1 MSSPTVA
8 SLCRGLGADLAPA
21 PGFTAPSTEVAAV
34 HISELPDPTGYLSG
48 GELLLTTGLSLPS
61 SRLGCERYV
70 GRLVEAELSAL
81 ALGLGPVHASVPPV
95 LQAACARLGLPLLIV
110 PVPTP
115 FLRITKA
122 YWAAVSRS
130 AEQQLKDVLATQRAL
145 VDAAASL
152 DPVGTL
158 LRTLS
163 RALDAWAATF
173 SPAGDV
179 EQVHPAGAGDEVE
192 QVRQD
197 ILRLEGAGVHSA
209 ASFATGATAVVVFP
223 LAVEEHVVGYL
234 AVGTSSPLDPA
245 RRRAVLTASGLLS
258 LDSVRRS
265 RADSVADE
273 AARCVALLVDAG
285 DVDAARRLAAAT
297 GAASPEQFVRVL
309 ALRGRESDLLGSTV
323 RRWCPATLVVRTDRR
338 SAWALV
344 PHDHP
349 PLGGLDAGLARV
361 DAEAAAVLSES
372 VALEQ
377 ASRVRASAAV
387 ALSALPPGTRLLEA
401 RGGGPYDPDL
411 ATKLRS
417 AVDALPT
424 PLVEALVGYLR
435 HQGQWEPASR
445 AIGVHRNTLRN
456 RITRC
461 EARLGVD
468 LTDPDVT
475 AELWLALRRRGVA

>member
-1 MSSPTVA
+1 MASPTVA
-8 SLCRGLGADLAPA
+8 SLCRSLGADLAPA
-21 PGFTAPSTEVAAV
+21 PGFTAPPTEVAAV

-48 GELLLTTGLSLPS
+48 GELLLTTGLSLPR

-81 ALGLGPVHASVPPV
+81 ALGLGPVHASVPPA
-95 LQAACARLGLPLLIV
+95 LLSACASLGLPLLIV

-122 YWAAVSRS
+122 YWAAATRS
-130 AEQQLKDVLATQRAL
+130 TERQLKDVLATQRAL
-145 VDAAASL
+145 VDAAASP
-152 DPVGTL
+152 DPVGSL

-179 EQVHPAGAGDEVE
+179 ETVHPAGAGEEVV
-192 QVRQD
+192 QVRED
-197 ILRLEGAGVHSA
+197 IVRLEGAGVHSA

-223 LAVEEHVVGYL
+223 LAVEERVVGYL
-234 AVGTSSPLDPA
+234 AVGTSTPLDPT

-265 RADSVADE
+265 RADSVAGE
-273 AARCVALLVDAG
+273 AARCVALLVDSG

-297 GAASPEQFVRVL
+297 GASRPERLVRVL
-309 ALRGRESDLLGSTV
+309 ALRGRESDLLCSTLH
-323 RRWCPATLVVRTDRR
+323 RWCPGTLAVRTDRR
-338 SAWALV
+338 SAWAIV

-349 PLGGLDAGLARV
+349 PLGGLDAALARV
-361 DAEAAAVLSES
+361 DGEATTILSEV
-372 VALEQ
+372 VAVEQ
-377 ASRVRASAAV
+377 VSRVRASAV
-387 ALSALPPGTRLLEA
+387 QALGALPPGTRQLEA
-401 RGGGPYDPDL
+401 RSGGPYDPDL
-411 ATKLRS
+411 ATRLGS
-417 AVDALPT
+417 AVDALPA

-461 EARLGVD
+461 EAGLSVD

-475 AELWLALRRRGVA
+475 AELWLALRRQGVA